1 MTDRAILA
9 GLVLTA
15 ASLAPA
21 APAAADELRS
31 ALGQPLRE
39 VSHAVDITIDKGV
52 ATYRVRRVFA
62 NPGDVAD
69 EAGLAIELPFGAAAT
84 GLRIRA
90 RDRWY
95 DGELMER
102 ERAAK
107 LYQEL
112 TGRGAFAPKDP
123 ALLQWLWA
131 DKLYLQVFPVLP
143 GQASTVEYTL
153 TVPTRYQGGRV
164 FLSYPRLASRA
175 PNAGGA
181 AEADADI
188 ADADGDGVIPRG
200 GLPLATPVVTV
211 TPRWGDATTAIV
223 VDGVRVTPGAPVVLA
238 AASRPDWYDAVEAS
252 DRAGYVA
259 SDLIVPDTA
268 AARRPVTAATV
279 TLDIRHTYRSDL
291 RVDLLTPRGARV
303 EVFQGGGGGDN
314 DVRGTF
320 AVKLPAGTPAA
331 GAWRLVVS
339 DHAALD
345 VGTIDAWS
353 LRLGSG
359 PGALTVAAA
368 DLPRFIPDAPE
379 SANEAGLAMIEVA
392 PPAIDVLAARLGK
405 VVASERHA
413 FARLELDLAPQ
424 LRPLPAQ
431 ARVVFVV
438 DASHSIGPAGIDAQL
453 AIVRAYLAHV
463 PDARAEVVLYR
474 RAATRLFGAL
484 IPAGEVAGRL
494 DAARAAG
501 QLAPGNGSALELGAA
516 LAAEAPAGVK
526 AGKDGVRVVLT
537 SDELVRRRLAP
548 AAVTAALGALP
559 RDAIVHVVVPELD
572 GDESVALVRDDDAP
586 LAAVAAARRG
596 VLARVTGLPAR
607 ADKELVRTAL
617 GLVRPMQ
624 LDRVTI
630 TGLAVA
636 RPGSGDPLDGGGAAS
651 LREGVGLREMVDL
664 PRAPDRVIIAGKIWG
679 DAFRRVVTV
688 DGGFTRATAGW
699 VFSEDHHGPLSEA
712 EQMKVA
718 LLGRAVSPVTSYLAI
733 EPGVRPSTIGI
744 PLELRGVGGFGQAG
758 VGFGGGGGSLRVRP
772 DLMALVAPAAR
783 ACVDRHRPAAGWQV
797 RLEVETTR
805 DEVADVVVGAGA
817 SLPVAAC
824 LVEAVWATRLDRRF
838 SLDRE
843 DHALHFR

>member
-1 MTDRAILA
+1 M
-9 GLVLTA
+9 
-15 ASLAPA
+15 
-21 APAAADELRS
+21 
-31 ALGQPLRE
+31 
-39 VSHAVDITIDKGV
+39 
-52 ATYRVRRVFA
+52 
-62 NPGDVAD
+62 
-69 EAGLAIELPFGAAAT
+69 
-84 GLRIRA
+84 
-90 RDRWY
+90 
-95 DGELMER
+95 
-102 ERAAK
+102 
-107 LYQEL
+107 
-112 TGRGAFAPKDP
+112 
-123 ALLQWLWA
+123 
-131 DKLYLQVFPVLP
+131 
-143 GQASTVEYTL
+143 
-153 TVPTRYQGGRV
+153 
-164 FLSYPRLASRA
+164 
-175 PNAGGA
+175 
-181 AEADADI
+181 
-188 ADADGDGVIPRG
+188 
-200 GLPLATPVVTV
+200 
-211 TPRWGDATTAIV
+211 
-223 VDGVRVTPGAPVVLA
+223 
-238 AASRPDWYDAVEAS
+238 
-252 DRAGYVA
+252 
-259 SDLIVPDTA
+259 PDTA

-291 RVDLLTPRGARV
+291 RVDLVTPRGARV

-314 DVRGTF
+314 DVRGAF
-320 AVKLPAGTPAA
+320 AVELPAGTPAA

-345 VGTIDAWS
+345 VGTIDGWS

-359 PGALTVAAA
+359 PGALIVAAA

-516 LAAEAPAGVK
+516 LAAEALAGVK

-537 SDELVRRRLAP
+537 SDELVR
-548 AAVTAALGALP
+548 
-559 RDAIVHVVVPELD
+559 
-572 GDESVALVRDDDAP
+572 
-586 LAAVAAARRG
+586 
-596 VLARVTGLPAR
+596 
-607 ADKELVRTAL
+607 TAL

-624 LDRVTI
+624 LDQVTI

-636 RPGSGDPLDGGGAAS
+636 RPGSGDVLDGGGAAS

-688 DGGFTRATAGW
+688 DAGFTRATAGW

-758 VGFGGGGGSLRVRP
+758 AGFGGGGGSLRVRP
-772 DLMALVAPAAR
+772 DLMAVVAPAAR

-805 DEVADVVVGAGA
+805 DEVADVVVDVGA